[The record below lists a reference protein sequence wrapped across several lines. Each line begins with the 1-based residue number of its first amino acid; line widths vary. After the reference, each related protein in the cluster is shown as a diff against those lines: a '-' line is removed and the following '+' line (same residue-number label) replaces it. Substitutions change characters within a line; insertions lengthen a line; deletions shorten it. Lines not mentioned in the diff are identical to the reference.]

1 MPLRLPRMG
10 SFSAQ
15 NPQRSCSTWFRP
27 VSAVVLAVLLTQAC
41 ESRRS
46 ETEERPDII
55 VILVDAVRALGPP
68 LRIAF

>member
-46 ETEERPDII
+46 AEERPDII